1 MKVMK
6 KNLFLSLLLLCSMMF
21 FASCTKS
28 DAPGSSDN
36 NSDAIAEMEI
46 ATTTD
51 VNTVGVYIYRKGD
64 KAYLRLRNY
73 TPYLHLYAS
82 VGKVAG
88 LKDMERFIF
97 DIPALT
103 QVDKDDTINIPI
115 SEGDGYIVH
124 YYSTAYNVDYYGC
137 WYIYKINRD
146 ASGDVVNVF
155 YYRKAF
161 TPYVG
166 WVD

>member
-28 DAPGSSDN
+28 DDLGSSDN
-36 NSDAIAEMEI
+36 NSDAIAEMQI
-46 ATTTD
+46 ATETND
-51 VNTVGVYIYRKGD
+51 SFRGMYIYRKGNI
-64 KAYLRLRNY
+64 AYLRIRNY
-73 TPYLHLYAS
+73 SNETYSYAS
-82 VGKVAG
+82 VGKVEG

-97 DIPALT
+97 DMPALT
-103 QVDKDDTINIPI
+103 QVDEYDAINIPI
-115 SEGDGYIVH
+115 SEGDGYIQYEDNYRW
-124 YYSTAYNVDYYGC
+124 YYC
-137 WYIYKINRD
+137 WYIYKINCD

-155 YYRKAF
+155 YYKKRF

-166 WVD
+166 WDD

>member
-28 DAPGSSDN
+28 DDPGSNNNSDN
-36 NSDAIAEMEI
+36 NSDAIAKMQI

-51 VNTVGVYIYRKGD
+51 DSSQGMYIYRKGNI
-64 KAYLRLRNY
+64 AYLRISSDSY
-73 TPYLHLYAS
+73 ETYSYAS

-97 DIPALT
+97 DMPALT
-103 QVDKDDTINIPI
+103 KVGKYDAINIPI
-115 SEGDGYIVH
+115 SEGDGYIH
-124 YYSTAYNVDYYGC
+124 YSNYGEYYC
-137 WYIYKINRD
+137 WYIYKINCD

-166 WVD
+166 WDD

>member
-1 MKVMK
+1 MK
-6 KNLFLSLLLLCSMMF
+6 KNLFLSFLLLCSMMF

-28 DAPGSSDN
+28 DDPGSSDN

-46 ATTTD
+46 ATRTD
-51 VNTVGVYIYRKGD
+51 DSSRGMYIYRKGNI
-64 KAYLRLRNY
+64 AYLRIRNY
-73 TPYLHLYAS
+73 GNETYSYAS
-82 VGKVAG
+82 VGKVEG

-97 DIPALT
+97 DMPALT
-103 QVDKDDTINIPI
+103 KIGEDEAINIPI
-115 SEGDGYIVH
+115 SEGDGYIEEINNNAW
-124 YYSTAYNVDYYGC
+124 YYVF

-155 YYRKAF
+155 YYRKEF

-166 WVD
+166 WGK